1 MCYWIIVYVIRRRI
15 VTLFDAGSI
24 VKLNKRINMAFS
36 DFKNISE
43 VQKRYKIKYEEAS
56 FILDKEINPSQSFI
70 EDFEFNKKNIDIFT
84 SEASRS
90 EIIISPMLREM
101 YKNHCDN
108 YSFWIQKSISFDEM
122 LSGTPDYIFS
132 KKSSL
137 GKTVLETPIVV
148 VVEAKK
154 NDFEQGWGQCLAELI
169 ASQKINGNP
178 QRSVYGI
185 VTDGNLWQFGR
196 LKLDIFTKNEENYT
210 IDSISKVYGAL
221 EFLAN
226 LVEQEDL

>member
-1 MCYWIIVYVIRRRI
+1 
-15 VTLFDAGSI
+15 
-24 VKLNKRINMAFS
+24 MAFS
-36 DFKNISE
+36 DFKNIAE
-43 VQKRYKIKYEEAS
+43 VQKIYNIKYVEDS
-56 FILDKEINPSQSFI
+56 FILNQEICPPQRFI
-70 EDFEFNKKNIDIFT
+70 DDFEFNKENIDIFT

-101 YKNHCDN
+101 YKNHCN
-108 YSFWIQKSISFDEM
+108 KYSFWIQKSISFDEV

-137 GKTVLETPIVV
+137 GKTVLEMPIVV

-169 ASQKINGNP
+169 ASQKINGSP
-178 QRSVYGI
+178 QRSIYGI

-221 EFLAN
+221 EFLAD
-226 LVEQEDL
+226 LVEQEYLSVER